1 MSELDKIN
9 PGADYAHLLAEVKER
24 VRSAQYAALK
34 AVNTELVGLYW
45 DIGRMIVERQR
56 DAEHGTAI
64 AEQLSND
71 LRTEFSGISGF
82 SRRNIFYMREFYL
95 LYRDDQRVQPL
106 VAQIGWTHNLVIF
119 QRCKDPLEREFYIRM
134 TRKFGWSK
142 NVLIHQ
148 IDNQSY
154 EKSLLGQ
161 TNFDQAL
168 TPELRAQAK
177 LAVKDEYTFDFLELG
192 EEHSERGL
200 ERALIA
206 RIEDFLQ
213 AMGGMFAFMGSQYR
227 LEIDGEEF
235 FIDLLLFHRR
245 LRCLVA
251 IELKIGKFRP
261 EFVGKMQF
269 YLTALNRQIR
279 QKDETPSIGII
290 LCKEKSRTIVEYALH
305 DARKPIGVADLRN
318 HQDAAQG
325 IEGATAP
332 AGRNRGLAGG
342 DRRMSA
348 YIPLRRGIA
357 GTLWRWPGRR
367 AAFPVVGNKIKVR
380 SPARPKTADEQCGS
394 APKKRTRNTPCPG
407 ACGMVGGKGQRMR

>member
-1 MSELDKIN
+1 MKPTDKTPKN
-9 PGADYAHLLAEVKER
+9 SLGKPQDYPRLLTEIKER
-24 VRSAQYAALK
+24 IRSAQYEALK
-34 AVNTELVGLYW
+34 AVNKELVGLYW
-45 DIGRMIVERQR
+45 DIGRMIVERQ
-56 DAEHGTAI
+56 DVEGWGKAVV
-64 AEQLSND
+64 EQLAAD
-71 LRTEFSGISGF
+71 LRTEFPGVGGF
-82 SRRNIFYMREFYL
+82 SASNLWRMKAFFEAYTGLEKL
-95 LYRDDQRVQPL
+95 APL
-106 VAQIGWTHNLVIF
+106 VREIGWSHNLAILE
-119 QRCKDPLEREFYIRM
+119 RCKDPLEREFYLRV

-192 EEHSERGL
+192 EEHSEREL

-206 RIEDFLQ
+206 RIEDFLR

-227 LEIDGEEF
+227 LEVDGKEF

-251 IELKIGKFRP
+251 IELKVGEFLP

-269 YLTALNRQIR
+269 YLTALDRQVR
-279 QKDETPSIGII
+279 QEDENPSIGII

-305 DARKPIGVADLRN
+305 DARKPIGVATYE
-318 HQDAAQG
+318 
-325 IEGATAP
+325 ITK
-332 AGRNRGLAGG
+332 
-342 DRRMSA
+342 
-348 YIPLRRGIA
+348 
-357 GTLWRWPGRR
+357 TL
-367 AAFPVVGNKIKVR
+367 
-380 SPARPKTADEQCGS
+380 PKAL
-394 APKKRTRNTPCPG
+394 
-407 ACGMVGGKGQRMR
+407 KGQLPSPKDIAHLLEDL

>member
-1 MSELDKIN
+1 MKPTDKT
-9 PGADYAHLLAEVKER
+9 PKKSLGKPQDYPRLLTEIKER
-24 VRSAQYAALK
+24 IRSAQYEALK
-34 AVNTELVGLYW
+34 AVNKELVGLYW
-45 DIGRMIVERQR
+45 DIGRMIVERQ
-56 DAEHGTAI
+56 DVEGWGKAVV
-64 AEQLSND
+64 EQLAAD
-71 LRTEFSGISGF
+71 LRTEFPGVGGF
-82 SRRNIFYMREFYL
+82 SSSNLWRMKAFFEAYTGLEKL
-95 LYRDDQRVQPL
+95 APL
-106 VAQIGWTHNLVIF
+106 VREIGWSHNLAILE
-119 QRCKDPLEREFYIRM
+119 RCKDALEREFYLRM

-192 EEHSERGL
+192 EEHSEREL

-206 RIEDFLQ
+206 RIEDFLR

-227 LEIDGEEF
+227 LEVDGKEF

-251 IELKIGKFRP
+251 IELKVGDFLP

-269 YLTALNRQIR
+269 YLAALDRQVR
-279 QKDETPSIGII
+279 QEDENPSIGII

-305 DARKPIGVADLRN
+305 DARKPIGVATYE
-318 HQDAAQG
+318 
-325 IEGATAP
+325 ITK
-332 AGRNRGLAGG
+332 
-342 DRRMSA
+342 
-348 YIPLRRGIA
+348 
-357 GTLWRWPGRR
+357 TL
-367 AAFPVVGNKIKVR
+367 
-380 SPARPKTADEQCGS
+380 PKAL
-394 APKKRTRNTPCPG
+394 
-407 ACGMVGGKGQRMR
+407 KGQLPSPKDIAHLLEDL